1 MGCDIS
7 HRSENMFKKIL
18 VAVDGSE
25 GAEKAIQFACDIVK
39 KFRSELI
46 LLCVVPQPILFGVEA
61 GIVDFRPLENAGKD
75 ILNASKKIAKEK
87 GLAPDTRL
95 EVGQAADKIVQ
106 VAKAGNFDLIVIGS
120 RGMSAVKSFLLGSVS
135 NKVSHH
141 ASCPVL
147 IVR

>member
-1 MGCDIS
+1 MGYDIS
-7 HRSENMFKKIL
+7 HRSEDMFKKII
-18 VAVDGSE
+18 VPVDGSE
-25 GAEKAIQFACDIVK
+25 GSEKAIQFACDIVK
-39 KFRSELI
+39 KFRSELT

-75 ILNASKKIAKEK
+75 ILDSSKKIAKEK
-87 GLAPDTRL
+87 GLTPDTRL
-95 EVGQAADKIVQ
+95 DVGQAADKIIQ
-106 VAKAGNFDLIVIGS
+106 IAKDENFDLIVIGS
-120 RGMSAVKSFLLGSVS
+120 RGMSTVKSFLLGSVS